1 MKAEIYSRNNCV
13 FCDKAKMRLAKYN
26 PKIYM
31 LDKDYTR
38 EEFFQKFP
46 NAKTFPQIIINDK
59 HIEVIVRQML
69 RKAYVEDPGDSSLLV
84 GQEISRIEF
93 DRINRE
99 LVAEG
104 RRPARS
110 KPKLLGIT
118 KASLGTDS
126 FISAASFQDTT
137 KVLTDAAL
145 GGKHDTFRGLK
156 ENVILGRLIPAGTG
170 FNVFDNV
177 DYELGEGVIDPEALR
192 RAADEAARAAM
203 ERELAETGEYT
214 KPEYLVVGEAV
225 RGAS

>member
-1 MKAEIYSRNNCV
+1 
-13 FCDKAKMRLAKYN
+13 
-26 PKIYM
+26 
-31 LDKDYTR
+31 
-38 EEFFQKFP
+38 
-46 NAKTFPQIIINDK
+46 
-59 HIEVIVRQML
+59 ML

-84 GQEISRIEF
+84 GQEISRSELNQ
-93 DRINRE
+93 INRD
-99 LVAEG
+99 LVGEG
-104 RRPARS
+104 KQPARS

-170 FNVFDNV
+170 FDAFENV
-177 DYELGEGVIDPEALR
+177 DYELADGVIDPEALR

-214 KPEYLVVGEAV
+214 NPEFMVTDERESA
-225 RGAS
+225 